1 MNVVTRFAPSPSGYL
16 HIGGARTAIFN
27 YLFAKKHS
35 GKYLV
40 RIEDTDKKRSSEK
53 AIEAIHKGLSWLNI
67 NSEYEIIYQSQNFSS
82 HIKIA
87 YELLEKNLAY
97 KCFLNSNELQ
107 ELRLKSREKGIP
119 IKSPWRN
126 RKDQNEDK
134 NREFVIRLKM
144 PSEGTTTIDDI
155 VQGTVTIKNEILD
168 DMVIL
173 RSDNTPT
180 YMLSSVVDDNNMGI
194 THIIRGDDHFNNAFR
209 QIQIIKYLNWNIPY
223 YAHIPL
229 IHGTD
234 GAKLSKRHNATSLF
248 AYKDLGYTSE
258 AMFSYLLQLG
268 WSAKNDEDYFV
279 DRATKLFT
287 LEKVNKSPA
296 KFDLKKLNNI
306 NSKNLNNMK
315 VSDVYNL
322 VANRFQLQLNDDE
335 KKRFIALLPELL
347 KRVQV
352 YTDLEKEF
360 DWLFQKDFF
369 CKDKNNQI
377 ELQKNNLML
386 IEIGTNLKKCKWS
399 IENIKNCLNQ
409 YILKNSLTFKDIGP
423 ILRMALTG
431 KTTSPDLVSII
442 YELGCTITLNRLNYN
457 YQYKIKSK

>member
-1 MNVVTRFAPSPSGYL
+1 MFKGINLNVVTRFAPSPTGYL

-40 RIEDTDKKRSSEK
+40 RIEDTDKKRSSE
-53 AIEAIHKGLSWLNI
+53 EAITAIQKGLNWLNV
-67 NSEYEIIYQSQNFSS
+67 NSEHEIIYQSQNLNS
-82 HIKIA
+82 HIKVA
-87 YELLEKNLAY
+87 YELLEKKLAY

-107 ELRLKSREKGIP
+107 ELRIKSRKNGIP

-126 RKDQNEDK
+126 KKEKDQDK
-134 NREFVIRLKM
+134 NKKFVIRLKM
-144 PSEGTTTIDDI
+144 PSDGTTTIDDI
-155 VQGTVTIKNEILD
+155 VQGKVTIKNEILD

-180 YMLSSVVDDNNMGI
+180 YMLSSVVDDNDMGI
-194 THIIRGDDHFNNAFR
+194 THIIRGDDHLNNAFR
-209 QIQIIKYLNWNIPY
+209 QIQIIKYLNWNVPY

-234 GAKLSKRHNATSLF
+234 GAKLSKRHGATSLF
-248 AYKDLGYTSE
+248 AYHNLGYTSE

-268 WSAKNDEDYFV
+268 WSAKNNEDYFV

-287 LEKVNKSPA
+287 LETINKSPA

-306 NSKNLNNMK
+306 NSKSLNNMK
-315 VSDVYNL
+315 VSDVYTL
-322 VANRFQLQLNDDE
+322 IANRFQMQLNNEE
-335 KKRFIALLPELL
+335 KKRFMALLPELL

-360 DWLFQKDFF
+360 DWLFQKNFF
-369 CKDKNNQI
+369 CRNKSYQI
-377 ELQKNNLML
+377 ELKKNNLML
-386 IEIGTNLKKCKWS
+386 KEIGSKLKKCKWS
-399 IENIKNCLNQ
+399 LDNIKNCLDQ

-431 KTTSPDLVSII
+431 KTSSPDLVSII
-442 YELGCTITLNRLNYN
+442 YELGCTITINRLNYK
-457 YQYKIKSK
+457 Y